1 MNYQI
6 NDTIISKEE
15 SNKEILAKIKDEN
28 IRMETLFDWN
38 KEYKSLV
45 PKK

>member
-28 IRMETLFDWN
+28 IHMETLFDWSLTD
-38 KEYKSLV
+38 KSLI
-45 PKK
+45 PRK